1 MELHFIL
8 LFLAVALFLFSIDK
22 NNYKIAILLLAVVF
36 FGSTFLLSAFR
47 AETVGND
54 TIKYVNFF
62 RSFFYVNE
70 PWDIISN
77 TRFEPG
83 YSLLNFIISRFSH
96 SYTSLLFISALINLL
111 CALYFYRS
119 NCANKYSWCLLWFI
133 SGLCYWSWSA
143 MRASLAISFI
153 YIFSNDVL
161 KNKKTRSIFW
171 LLLAGMFHY
180 SAFSCGIILFLRSRI
195 FNKIIEKKVLVAVL
209 FIVIAVFMN
218 QVMSYIPDVYS
229 HYYFDSEYGEGS
241 VRIASIVDFIFT
253 LLFYILAAWKTPIKW
268 NRQKDIQVL
277 FFILVGLSFLGLMFN
292 PFNRIE
298 RFFLPFEIIY
308 ITNSFKYL
316 SKPRK
321 AGLSCLMILLAMYQV
336 VTFIVRPDWLQLF
349 PYAFAF

>member
-1 MELHFIL
+1 
-8 LFLAVALFLFSIDK
+8 
-22 NNYKIAILLLAVVF
+22 
-36 FGSTFLLSAFR
+36 
-47 AETVGND
+47 
-54 TIKYVNFF
+54 
-62 RSFFYVNE
+62 
-70 PWDIISN
+70 
-77 TRFEPG
+77 
-83 YSLLNFIISRFSH
+83 
-96 SYTSLLFISALINLL
+96 
-111 CALYFYRS
+111 
-119 NCANKYSWCLLWFI
+119 
-133 SGLCYWSWSA
+133 

-161 KNKKTRSIFW
+161 KNKKARSIFW